1 MRYALSSW
9 LLAAAAL
16 TGTALAGAA
25 PSAVAGDATARFQAL
40 YTREWTWRQQQ
51 FAGEDNED
59 QTREPADH
67 LPKVGVAAQ
76 TEREKYWADV
86 LAELATIDEH
96 ALSAADQVNYEVY
109 QQQIAVLLEDQRVKE
124 WQMPLNSDSSFWT
137 DLGFSAREHYRDAQ
151 AYRRYLSML
160 ADVPR
165 YFDEQIA
172 NMRLGLK
179 RGFSV
184 PRVTLTGRDQS
195 IADVVDAHDEKN
207 LFYEPFLHM
216 PATIS
221 AEEQTQLR
229 AAALAR
235 IRTSV
240 IPAYT
245 KLLAFMRNEYMPKA
259 RTTLAADA
267 LPDGKAYYRS
277 RIREFTTLDQDPDAI
292 HALGLTEVARIH
304 REMQDTIAE
313 TGFKGSFAEFLTYLR
328 TDPRFAPQTADQL
341 LKQAA
346 WIAKRVDGKI
356 GQYIGLLPRHRF
368 GIDPVPPDLA
378 PFYTAG
384 RGGMGT
390 YFVNTFDLPSRS
402 LPSLTALTLH
412 ESSPGHS
419 LQMSLAAEQENLPKF
434 RRYTYISAFGEGW
447 ALYSE
452 YLGLEMGLYD
462 TPYDRFGYLSYQ
474 MWRACRLVVDTGIH
488 HMNWTREQALSYL
501 RDNTALSEHE
511 IETETDRYIGW
522 PGQALSYY
530 LGMMEIKAARARAE
544 QALGTRFDRRA
555 FHDAVLALGSV
566 PLPVLDRR
574 IDRFIA
580 DAGNANADAAPY
592 ALRKQFTLGGPGG
605 WDYLIADGATGRLFI
620 SRSDRVLVVNSADG
634 TLAATIPD
642 TAGVHGIA
650 LAPELGQGFTS
661 NGRADTITVFDLA
674 SLKPTAT
681 IPVNGHNPDAIL
693 YDDAS
698 RHVYTFNGRSQDISI
713 IDPTEGRVLAV
724 LPAGGKPEFAAADG
738 AGRIFFN
745 IEDTGEIGVIDS
757 LAGKRLAT
765 WKLPGCEEPTGLAL
779 DRRHAR
785 LFSVCGNGILA
796 VTDAESGKPV
806 AQVPIGRGPDAAAFD
821 AERGLVFSSNGAD
834 GTFTVIHEDDPDHYK
849 VQATV
854 ATQKSARTMALDAHS
869 HLVYLVAAE
878 FGPAPAPSADQPH
891 PRAPVLDGSF
901 KLLVVGN

>member
-1 MRYALSSW
+1 MSARCPVKYPLSFGLFGVT
-9 LLAAAAL
+9 LLAFAAFAS
-16 TGTALAGAA
+16 AA
-25 PSAVAGDATARFQAL
+25 SNVPDDATTRFRAL
-40 YTREWTWRQQQ
+40 YTREWSWRREQ
-51 FAGEDNED
+51 FAGDDEEEPNH
-59 QTREPADH
+59 QPADH
-67 LPKVGVAAQ
+67 LPKVGLAAQ

-86 LAELATIDEH
+86 LAELGTIDEN

-124 WQMPLNSDSSFWT
+124 WQMPLNSDTSFWT
-137 DLGFSAREHYRDAQ
+137 DLGFAAREPYRDAQ
-151 AYRRYLSML
+151 GYRRYLSML

-165 YFDEQIA
+165 FFDEQIA
-172 NMRLGLK
+172 NMRLGLA

-195 IADVVDAHDEKN
+195 IADVSEARDEKN

-221 AEEQTQLR
+221 AEEQAQLR
-229 AAALAR
+229 TDAVAR

-259 RTTLAADA
+259 RVTLGADA

-292 HALGLTEVARIH
+292 HALGLAEVERIH
-304 REMQDTIAE
+304 EEMQATIAE
-313 TGFKGSFAEFLTYLR
+313 TGFKGSFAEFLNYLR
-328 TDPRFAPQTADQL
+328 TDPRFAPKTADEL

-390 YFVNTFDLPSRS
+390 YFVNTYDLPSRS

-474 MWRACRLVVDTGIH
+474 MWRAARLVVDTGIH
-488 HMNWTREQALSYL
+488 HMNWTREQALAYL
-501 RDNTALSEHE
+501 RDNTALSDHE

-544 QALGTRFDRRA
+544 QALGAKFDLRA

-580 DAGNANADAAPY
+580 DGGKANAGGGNSNADGGNSNAGGGNASADCGKPNADAA
-592 ALRKQFTLGGPGG
+592 
-605 WDYLIADGATGRLFI
+605 
-620 SRSDRVLVVNSADG
+620 
-634 TLAATIPD
+634 
-642 TAGVHGIA
+642 
-650 LAPELGQGFTS
+650 
-661 NGRADTITVFDLA
+661 
-674 SLKPTAT
+674 
-681 IPVNGHNPDAIL
+681 
-693 YDDAS
+693 
-698 RHVYTFNGRSQDISI
+698 
-713 IDPTEGRVLAV
+713 
-724 LPAGGKPEFAAADG
+724 
-738 AGRIFFN
+738 
-745 IEDTGEIGVIDS
+745 
-757 LAGKRLAT
+757 
-765 WKLPGCEEPTGLAL
+765 
-779 DRRHAR
+779 AR
-785 LFSVCGNGILA
+785 
-796 VTDAESGKPV
+796 
-806 AQVPIGRGPDAAAFD
+806 
-821 AERGLVFSSNGAD
+821 
-834 GTFTVIHEDDPDHYK
+834 
-849 VQATV
+849 
-854 ATQKSARTMALDAHS
+854 
-869 HLVYLVAAE
+869 
-878 FGPAPAPSADQPH
+878 
-891 PRAPVLDGSF
+891 
-901 KLLVVGN
+901 

>member
-1 MRYALSSW
+1 LRGCL
-9 LLAAAAL
+9 LLAVAAFAS
-16 TGTALAGAA
+16 TSSRA
-25 PSAVAGDATARFQAL
+25 AGDATARFQAL
-40 YTREWTWRQQQ
+40 YTREWAWREQQ
-51 FAGEDNED
+51 FAGEDDED
-59 QTREPADH
+59 QTRQPADH
-67 LPKVGVAAQ
+67 LPNVAAAAQ
-76 TEREKYWADV
+76 AEREKYWADV
-86 LAELATIDEH
+86 MAELDTIDEN
-96 ALSAADQVNYEVY
+96 ALSAADQVNYEVF
-109 QQQIAVLLEDQRVKE
+109 QQQIAVLLENQRVKE
-124 WQMPLNSDSSFWT
+124 WQMPLNSDTSFWT
-137 DLGFSAREHYRDAQ
+137 DLGFAARRPYSDAQ
-151 AYRRYLSML
+151 SYRRYLSML

-195 IADVVDAHDEKN
+195 IADVIGARDEKN

-221 AEEQTQLR
+221 AAEQAQLR
-229 AAALAR
+229 AAALSR

-240 IPAYT
+240 LPAYT
-245 KLLAFMRNEYMPKA
+245 KLLAFVRGEYLPKA

-277 RIREFTTLDQDPDAI
+277 RIREFTTLDKDPDEI
-292 HALGLTEVARIH
+292 HALGIAEVARIH
-304 REMQDTIAE
+304 QEMQDTIAE
-313 TGFKGSFAEFLTYLR
+313 TGFKGPFAEFLNYLR
-328 TDPRFAPQTADQL
+328 TDPRFAPKTADEL

-419 LQMSLAAEQENLPKF
+419 LQMSLAYEQENLPKF

-488 HMNWTREQALSYL
+488 HMNWTRDQALEYL

-544 QALGTRFDRRA
+544 QALGTRFDVRA

-580 DAGNANADAAPY
+580 DGGKADAAAAQY
-592 ALRKQFTLGGPGG
+592 ALQRQFTLGGAGG
-605 WDYLIADGATGRLFI
+605 WDYLTADPGTGRLFI
-620 SRSDRVLVVNSADG
+620 SRGDRVLVVNVADG
-634 TLAATIPD
+634 TLAATIAN

-650 LAPELGQGFTS
+650 LAHELGQGFTS

-713 IDPTEGRVLAV
+713 VDPAENRVLAL

-738 AGRIFFN
+738 AGRIFYN
-745 IEDTGEIGVIDS
+745 IEDTGELGVIDS
-757 LAGKRLAT
+757 LAGRQLAT

-796 VTDAESGKPV
+796 VTDAVSGKPV
-806 AQVPIGRGPDAAAFD
+806 AQVPIGHGPDAAAYD

-834 GTFTVIHEDDPDHYK
+834 GTLTVIHEDDPDHYQ
-849 VQATV
+849 VLATV
-854 ATQKSARTMALDAHS
+854 PTQKSARTMALDPQS
-869 HLVYLVAAE
+869 HRVYLVAAE
-878 FGPAPAPSADQPH
+878 FGPAPAPTADQPH